1 MRYFYSIFIF
11 FLLISCSNR
20 QEIVKTE
27 RILFYNQPANTWNEA
42 LPVGNGRL
50 GAMVFG
56 TVSRE
61 CIQFNE
67 ETLWT
72 GGPHDY
78 SHPGAAGYL
87 DTLRTLI
94 LDGKAREAEKL
105 AMVHFMSV
113 PVRQEAYQPFG
124 DLCIEFP
131 DHEFYTDYQRSL
143 DISKAICRTEYKVN
157 GVTYIREVLASYP
170 DQVIAIKLT
179 ANENK
184 ALKFGL
190 TLHTPHEGNSIYCSG
205 GQQTLEVEVKESKL
219 KGIARID
226 VETDG
231 LLVCSDHKIQVQ
243 DAKEATIYLTAAT
256 NFVDYRDVSGDPL
269 ARIDEYLNGIKKK
282 SFSKIRKDH
291 IADYRS
297 FFDRFDIGFGK
308 TARDTMTMNKRLM
321 TFNESPV
328 DPGLVSLYVQY
339 GRYLMIS
346 SSRPGTQPANLQ
358 GIWNNELQ
366 PPWESKYTLNINA
379 EMNYWPAELTNLS
392 ECHQPLFNLIEDCS
406 ETGSITAREHYGA
419 GGWVIHHNTDIWRG
433 TAPINASDHG
443 IWLGGAGWLCT
454 HLWEHYLY
462 TLDIDFLK
470 ETAWPLMK
478 GAAQFY
484 LDYLFEDPE
493 TGWLISVPSNSPE
506 IGGLVAGPTMDHQII
521 RSLFRDCIESTEIM
535 DKDHKFAEQLRS
547 TLPHIAPNQIGRYG
561 QLQEWLEDRDN
572 PEVKHRHVS
581 HLWGVHPGDDITWEK
596 SPELMQAARQSL
608 LFRGDEGTGWSLA
621 WKINFRARFLDG
633 DHAYELIKML
643 FRVKEEDNVN
653 WGGGS
658 YINLFDAH
666 PPFQIDG
673 NFGAAAGIV
682 ELLIQSHQG
691 FIDLLPALPSALPNG
706 YIKGVCA
713 RGGFEI
719 DMEWK
724 DCEMKQLRILSKAG
738 HLCKLRYNDKMVSFE
753 TEKGEDYYLGKNFI
767 L

>member
-1 MRYFYSIFIF
+1 MKYLYSIIL
-11 FLLISCSNR
+11 FLLLVSCSNR
-20 QEIVKTE
+20 QKNHQIS
-27 RILFYNQPANTWNEA
+27 RILFYNQPAHTWNEA

-50 GAMVFG
+50 GAMVFS
-56 TVSRE
+56 TVPQERV
-61 CIQFNE
+61 QFNE

-78 SHPGAAGYL
+78 SHPGAAEFL
-87 DTLRTLI
+87 DTLRILI
-94 LDGKAREAEKL
+94 LQGKTQEAEDL
-105 AMVHFMSV
+105 AMENFMSM
-113 PVRQEAYQPFG
+113 PLRQEAYQPFG
-124 DLCIEFP
+124 DLYIDFP
-131 DHEFYTDYQRSL
+131 GHETYTDYQRSL

-157 GVTYIREVLASYP
+157 GVTYIREVLASNP
-170 DQVIAIKLT
+170 DEVIVIKLT
-179 ANENK
+179 ASENK

-190 TLHTPHEGNSIYCSG
+190 TLDTPHEDNGIYCND

-219 KGIARID
+219 KGIAGIE

-231 LLVCSDHKIQVQ
+231 LLDCSDHKIKVQ
-243 DAKEATIYLTAAT
+243 DAQEATIYLTAAT
-256 NFVDYRDVSGDPL
+256 NFVDYSNVSGDPL
-269 ARIDEYLNGIKKK
+269 AQVNEYLNGIQKK

-297 FFDRFDIGFGK
+297 LFDRFDIGFGK
-308 TARDTMTMNKRLM
+308 TARDTMTMDKRLM
-321 TFNESPV
+321 VFNESPV
-328 DPGLVSLYVQY
+328 DPGLISLYVQY

-392 ECHQPLFNLIEDCS
+392 ECHQPLFDLIEDCS

-462 TLDIDFLK
+462 TLDVDFLE

-478 GAAQFY
+478 GSAQFY

-493 TGWLISVPSNSPE
+493 TGWLISIPSNSPE
-506 IGGLVAGPTMDHQII
+506 IGGLAAGPTMDHQII
-521 RSLFRDCIESTEIM
+521 RSLFRACIKSTEITGE
-535 DKDHKFAEQLRS
+535 DHEFAEQLRS
-547 TLPHIAPNQIGRYG
+547 KLPQIAPNQIGRYG
-561 QLQEWLEDRDN
+561 QLQEWLKDIDD

-596 SPELMQAARQSL
+596 SPEMMRAARQSL

-621 WKINFRARFLDG
+621 WKINFWARFLDG

-682 ELLIQSHQG
+682 ELVIQSHQG
-691 FIDLLPALPSALPNG
+691 YIHLLPALPSALQKG
-706 YIKGVCA
+706 YVKGVCA

-719 DMEWK
+719 DAEWE
-724 DCEMKQLRILSKAG
+724 DGEILKLKVSSKAG
-738 HLCKLRYNDKMVSFE
+738 QKCKIRYNDKMVDFK
-753 TEKGEDYYLGKNFI
+753 TEKGRDYYLGKDFNF
-767 L
+767 